1 MYNQINLTRSARLST
16 KSPKCLAAWNISYRG
31 GFRPSIEGLHIFTA
45 PGQIDSTPLTPSN
58 SAPYFSISGGIL
70 NMGFI
75 GDQFNQGGGDIADWT
90 NSKLVDSFGYA
101 NYGKVEPVSVVDQV
115 QMATLGWDWSF
126 F

>member
-1 MYNQINLTRSARLST
+1 
-16 KSPKCLAAWNISYRG
+16 
-31 GFRPSIEGLHIFTA
+31 
-45 PGQIDSTPLTPSN
+45 
-58 SAPYFSISGGIL
+58 
-70 NMGFI
+70 MGFI

-101 NYGKVEPVSVVDQV
+101 NYGKVEPVSFVDQV